1 MEKEYE
7 KRDYNQEAL
16 SSVNRTLNFRLT
28 VRDNVV
34 GQGQTNFDDVVVTVA
49 NKTAL
54 NVADEAT
61 EQMNIVMSVI
71 AIIAIIFLGPEKLPE
86 AMVKGAKFFKSF
98 KNSINDVKSS
108 FEQEMKIQ
116 ELKEEALTYKKKLD
130 EATSSARKVITFD
143 ELEEIKK
150 TTQGVNDSF
159 KELENSVKESAS
171 LEAPKTVTTPETIQV
186 QAVEKPKETKKEE
199 NV

>member
-1 MEKEYE
+1 MFGMGIGEI
-7 KRDYNQEAL
+7 L
-16 SSVNRTLNFRLT
+16 
-28 VRDNVV
+28 
-34 GQGQTNFDDVVVTVA
+34 
-49 NKTAL
+49 
-54 NVADEAT
+54 
-61 EQMNIVMSVI
+61 VI

-116 ELKEEALTYKKKLD
+116 ELKDEALTYKKKLD

-150 TTQGVNDSF
+150 STQGVNDSL
-159 KELENSVKESAS
+159 KELEESVKQSAS
-171 LEAPKTVTTPETIQV
+171 LETPTVTVNPTEPTSVIET
-186 QAVEKPKETKKEE
+186 PKETKKEE

>member
-1 MEKEYE
+1 MFGMGIGEI
-7 KRDYNQEAL
+7 L
-16 SSVNRTLNFRLT
+16 
-28 VRDNVV
+28 
-34 GQGQTNFDDVVVTVA
+34 
-49 NKTAL
+49 
-54 NVADEAT
+54 
-61 EQMNIVMSVI
+61 VI

-116 ELKEEALTYKKKLD
+116 ELKDEALTYKKKLD
-130 EATSSARKVITFD
+130 EAATSVRKVITFD

-150 TTQGVNDSF
+150 TTQGVNDSL
-159 KELENSVKESAS
+159 KELESSVKESAA
-171 LEAPKTVTTPETIQV
+171 LETSSPVVPEPIHVQV
-186 QAVEKPKETKKEE
+186 IETPKETKKEE

>member
-1 MEKEYE
+1 M
-7 KRDYNQEAL
+7 
-16 SSVNRTLNFRLT
+16 FGMG
-28 VRDNVV
+28 V
-34 GQGQTNFDDVVVTVA
+34 GEI
-49 NKTAL
+49 L
-54 NVADEAT
+54 
-61 EQMNIVMSVI
+61 VI

-116 ELKEEALTYKKKLD
+116 ELKDEALTYKKKLD
-130 EATSSARKVITFD
+130 EVATSARKVITFD

-150 TTQGVNDSF
+150 STQGVNDSL
-159 KELENSVKESAS
+159 KELEESVKESTTLDTPSAITPQPIQIT
-171 LEAPKTVTTPETIQV
+171 EAQ
-186 QAVEKPKETKKEE
+186 KETKKED

>member
-1 MEKEYE
+1 MFGMGIGEI
-7 KRDYNQEAL
+7 L
-16 SSVNRTLNFRLT
+16 
-28 VRDNVV
+28 
-34 GQGQTNFDDVVVTVA
+34 
-49 NKTAL
+49 
-54 NVADEAT
+54 
-61 EQMNIVMSVI
+61 VI

-150 TTQGVNDSF
+150 TTQGVNDSL

-171 LEAPKTVTTPETIQV
+171 LEAPKPVTTPETIQV
-186 QAVEKPKETKKEE
+186 QTVEKPKETKKEE

>member
-1 MEKEYE
+1 MFGMGIGEI
-7 KRDYNQEAL
+7 L
-16 SSVNRTLNFRLT
+16 
-28 VRDNVV
+28 
-34 GQGQTNFDDVVVTVA
+34 
-49 NKTAL
+49 
-54 NVADEAT
+54 
-61 EQMNIVMSVI
+61 VI
-71 AIIAIIFLGPEKLPE
+71 AIIAIIFLGPEKLPD

-130 EATSSARKVITFD
+130 ETATSARKVITFD

-150 TTQGVNDSF
+150 TTQGVNDSL

-171 LEAPKTVTTPETIQV
+171 LETTTPVAAPEPIQV
-186 QAVEKPKETKKEE
+186 QVVEKPKETKKEE